1 MYVFGGM
8 LADSVLTDSVF
19 RYNQLLWEEIQ
30 KLSRP
35 KSNHY
40 SLLVQSNV
48 VIHISTAPDSIEQWI
63 YDKSSDTFLIE
74 NFDLTL
80 FNDENPETNSRPLVV
95 PIIDYLNHWSKWSP
109 WSKASNQSDVG
120 IWNRGRCRTVTD
132 CQKQVG
138 FQNYSRWRYRA
149 TINSKS
155 NIRLKIWKHRNHC

>member
-63 YDKSSDTFLIE
+63 YDNSSDTFLIE

-95 PIIDYLNHWSKWSP
+95 PIADYLNHWSKWSP

-120 IWNRGRCRTVTD
+120 IWDRGRCKTVTD